1 MMRSQSLSRTAEI
14 TAGRSSISPRIIV
27 TLPLSTP
34 TALSSRS
41 LSATSKITGRSPRSS
56 NIPVAYAPTRPVPPV
71 IKIPFF
77 AIRILLSRYR
87 YNKLIR
93 RVNLIFRRT
102 WLDSGGRYLDLLG
115 AKMIAFLRQRRG
127 ATGVT
132 INLLIM
138 MFVLAGS
145 LSFESKGLAQEKM
158 RLAWAGF
165 SPTNSPI
172 WVIEDRKL
180 LQKMGVQPE
189 IIAIGNSPTV
199 LQALLAGE
207 IDASSISVTTL
218 TSSRLAG
225 ADTVMIVGVV
235 PTFVDHIVSVSNITT
250 VEQLK
255 GKTGGVNRLGTTSDL
270 GLRLALTKLGIEPD
284 KDVKI
289 IPTGGTAERFAALS
303 KGITQFTIIPEPFLT
318 EAEKKFGF
326 RNLYNISDLK
336 IPFWWNGI
344 LSREG
349 IVKTKRPLLLKLARA
364 VVEAMHIIKT
374 EKEYAKSLFKK
385 NLGVAEPEGLE
396 RAYRDYSNAF
406 PEVPYAT
413 PDGVKT
419 MLDDL
424 ARSNPKAAT
433 ADPKA
438 FVDPSFIKEL
448 DSSGFIKQLYRR

>member
-1 MMRSQSLSRTAEI
+1 MI
-14 TAGRSSISPRIIV
+14 
-27 TLPLSTP
+27 
-34 TALSSRS
+34 AL
-41 LSATSKITGRSPRSS
+41 L
-56 NIPVAYAPTRPVPPV
+56 APKGGRPV
-71 IKIPFF
+71 
-77 AIRILLSRYR
+77 
-87 YNKLIR
+87 IR
-93 RVNLIFRRT
+93 RLSILV
-102 WLDSGGRYLDLLG
+102 
-115 AKMIAFLRQRRG
+115 
-127 ATGVT
+127 
-132 INLLIM
+132 
-138 MFVLAGS
+138 FVLTVVLRFGGTV
-145 LSFESKGLAQEKM
+145 FAQERL

-180 LQKMGVQPE
+180 LQKMGVEPE

-235 PTFVDHIVSVSNITT
+235 PTFVDHIVSVSTITA

-255 GKTGGVNRLGTTSDL
+255 GKTAGVNRLGTTSDL
-270 GLRLALTKLGIEPD
+270 GLRLALMKLGIDPD

-303 KGITQFTIIPEPFLT
+303 KGITQFTIIPEPFVT
-318 EAEKKFGF
+318 QAEKHGL

-344 LSREG
+344 LTRES
-349 IVKTKRPLLLKLARA
+349 IVKSKRPLMLKLARA
-364 VVEAMHIIKT
+364 MVEAMHVIKT
-374 EKEYAKSLFKK
+374 EKEYAMSLFKK
-385 NLGVAEPEGLE
+385 NLGVTDPQGLE
-396 RAYRDYSNAF
+396 RAYKDYSSVF
-406 PEVPYAT
+406 PEVPYPT

-419 MLDDL
+419 MLDYL
-424 ARSNPKAAT
+424 ARSNPKAAA

-438 FVDPSFIKEL
+438 FVDPSLIREL
-448 DSSGFIKQLYRR
+448 DSSGFIKQLYKK

>member
-1 MMRSQSLSRTAEI
+1 MT
-14 TAGRSSISPRIIV
+14 
-27 TLPLSTP
+27 
-34 TALSSRS
+34 
-41 LSATSKITGRSPRSS
+41 K
-56 NIPVAYAPTRPVPPV
+56 
-71 IKIPFF
+71 
-77 AIRILLSRYR
+77 
-87 YNKLIR
+87 
-93 RVNLIFRRT
+93 
-102 WLDSGGRYLDLLG
+102 
-115 AKMIAFLRQRRG
+115 
-127 ATGVT
+127 
-132 INLLIM
+132 NLLIM

-303 KGITQFTIIPEPFLT
+303 KGITQFTIIPEPFVT
-318 EAEKKFGF
+318 QAEKLGL

-344 LSREG
+344 LSRET
-349 IVKTKRPLLLKLARA
+349 IVKSKRPLMLKLARA
-364 VVEAMHIIKT
+364 MVEAIHIIKT
-374 EKEYAKSLFKK
+374 EKEYALNLFKK
-385 NLGVAEPEGLE
+385 NLGVSDPEGLQ
-396 RAYRDYSNAF
+396 RAYKDYSNAF
-406 PEVPYAT
+406 PEVPYPT

-419 MLDDL
+419 MLDYS
-424 ARSNPKAAT
+424 ARTNPKAAT
-433 ADPKA
+433 ADPNT
-438 FVDPSFIKEL
+438 FVDPSLIKEL

>member
-1 MMRSQSLSRTAEI
+1 MMRSQSLSRMAEI

-77 AIRILLSRYR
+77 AIRVLLSRYR

-102 WLDSGGRYLDLLG
+102 WQDSGGRYLDLLG
-115 AKMIAFLRQRRG
+115 GKMIAFSRQG
-127 ATGVT
+127 GDTGVT
-132 INLLIM
+132 KNLLTM
-138 MFVLAGS
+138 MLVLAGS
-145 LSFESKGLAQEKM
+145 LSFESKGVAQEKM

-303 KGITQFTIIPEPFLT
+303 KGITQFTIIPEPFVT
-318 EAEKKFGF
+318 QAEKLGL

-344 LSREG
+344 LSRET
-349 IVKTKRPLLLKLARA
+349 IVKSKRPLMLKLARA
-364 VVEAMHIIKT
+364 MVEAMHIIKT
-374 EKEYAKSLFKK
+374 EKEYAMSLFKK
-385 NLGVAEPEGLE
+385 NLGVNDPEGLQ
-396 RAYRDYSNAF
+396 RAYKDYS
-406 PEVPYAT
+406 
-413 PDGVKT
+413 
-419 MLDDL
+419 
-424 ARSNPKAAT
+424 ARTNPKAAT
-433 ADPKA
+433 ADPNT
-438 FVDPSFIKEL
+438 FVDPSLIKEL
-448 DSSGFIKQLYRR
+448 DSSGFIKQLYRK

>member
-1 MMRSQSLSRTAEI
+1 MLVLAISLSL
-14 TAGRSSISPRIIV
+14 G
-27 TLPLSTP
+27 
-34 TALSSRS
+34 SR
-41 LSATSKITGRSPRSS
+41 
-56 NIPVAYAPTRPVPPV
+56 V
-71 IKIPFF
+71 F
-77 AIRILLSRYR
+77 
-87 YNKLIR
+87 
-93 RVNLIFRRT
+93 
-102 WLDSGGRYLDLLG
+102 
-115 AKMIAFLRQRRG
+115 
-127 ATGVT
+127 
-132 INLLIM
+132 
-138 MFVLAGS
+138 
-145 LSFESKGLAQEKM
+145 AQERL

-189 IIAIGNSPTV
+189 IIAISASPTV
-199 LQALLAGE
+199 LQALLANE
-207 IDASSISVTTL
+207 IEAASISVTTL

-235 PTFVDHIVSVSNITT
+235 PTFVDHIVSLSSITA

-255 GKTGGVNRLGTTSDL
+255 GKTAGVNRLGSTSDL
-270 GLRLALTKLGIEPD
+270 GLRLALRKLGVEPD

-318 EAEKKFGF
+318 EGEKKFGF

-349 IVKTKRPLLLKLARA
+349 IVKAKRPLLLKLARA
-364 VVEAMHIIKT
+364 MVEAMHIIKT
-374 EKEYAKSLFKK
+374 DKEYAKSLFKK
-385 NLGVAEPEGLE
+385 NLGVADPEGLE
-396 RAYRDYSNAF
+396 RAYKDYSSVF
-406 PEVPYAT
+406 PEVPYPT

-424 ARSNPKAAT
+424 ARTNPKAAA
-433 ADPKA
+433 ADPKT
-438 FVDPSFIKEL
+438 FVDPSLIKEL
-448 DSSGFIKQLYRR
+448 DSSGFIKQLYKK

>member
-1 MMRSQSLSRTAEI
+1 
-14 TAGRSSISPRIIV
+14 
-27 TLPLSTP
+27 
-34 TALSSRS
+34 
-41 LSATSKITGRSPRSS
+41 
-56 NIPVAYAPTRPVPPV
+56 
-71 IKIPFF
+71 
-77 AIRILLSRYR
+77 
-87 YNKLIR
+87 
-93 RVNLIFRRT
+93 
-102 WLDSGGRYLDLLG
+102 
-115 AKMIAFLRQRRG
+115 MIAFLRQRRG
-127 ATGVT
+127 HWVT
-132 INLLIM
+132 TNLLIM
-138 MFVLAGS
+138 MLVLAGS
-145 LSFESKGLAQEKM
+145 LSFGSKGLAQEKM

-235 PTFVDHIVSVSNITT
+235 PTFVDHIVSVSTITA

-270 GLRLALTKLGIEPD
+270 GLRLALAKLGIEPD

-303 KGITQFTIIPEPFLT
+303 KGITQFTIIPEPFVT
-318 EAEKKFGF
+318 QAEKLGL

-344 LSREG
+344 LSRES
-349 IVKTKRPLLLKLARA
+349 IVKTKRPLMLKLARA
-364 VVEAMHIIKT
+364 MVEAMHVIKT
-374 EKEYAKSLFKK
+374 EKEYAMSLFKK
-385 NLGVAEPEGLE
+385 NLGVTDPQGLE
-396 RAYRDYSNAF
+396 RAYKDYSNVF
-406 PEVPYAT
+406 PEVPYPT

-419 MLDDL
+419 MLDYL
-424 ARSNPKAAT
+424 ARTNPKAAN

-438 FVDPSFIKEL
+438 FVDPSLVKEL
-448 DSSGFIKQLYRR
+448 DSSGFIKQLYKK